1 MSAPFVVT
9 EEVQREILK
18 LAAQSDVDSVSCP
31 FDEFE
36 LWRGLFTEQVRR
48 AQRLRQP
55 PQEAFCLIGPDS
67 GLPGITPIVIEEDGI
82 TYPPDPDPR
91 TGGLAPHMWGGKV
104 HIPYEG
110 TCGAGLFILPK
121 WHNVYPERLTQP
133 GATFRSLVGGKRCN
147 YLLTNR
153 DLGELPCATR
163 SDSAGWF
170 LYKNTAPYPDCNPFR
185 ESRDT

>member
-1 MSAPFVVT
+1 MPAFVLT
-9 EEVQREILK
+9 DALAHEILN

-36 LWRGLFTEQVRR
+36 LWRGLIAEQVKR
-48 AQRLRQP
+48 AERLGVP
-55 PQEAFCLIGPDS
+55 PQDAFCLVGPGS
-67 GLPGITPIVIEEDGI
+67 GIPGITPIVIEDDGV

-91 TGGLAPHMWGGKV
+91 TGGLAPDMWGGKV

-121 WHNVYPERLTQP
+121 WHNVFPERLI
-133 GATFRSLVGGKRCN
+133 GADAMLSHLIGGKRCN

-153 DLGELPCATR
+153 DLGQLPCATL
-163 SDSAGWF
+163 SDCAGWF
-170 LYKNTAPYPDCNPFR
+170 LYKNNTPYPDCNPFR
-185 ESRDT
+185 DCR